1 MDIQKMFAERIGG
14 KDFGTKN
21 DIYKFALIK
30 KWKQEA
36 QDKFS
41 KNFELIDMGVGEPDW
56 AADKKVVDVLSN
68 EAGKLE
74 NRFYSDNGIVEF
86 QNAAIDYMKDIYGV
100 NNLTISNVLHGIGSK
115 PILAMIPSCFINP
128 GDYVLNTVPGYPVL
142 STHAKYLGGKVYNL
156 PLKEENDFY
165 PDFNEIPKEVLR
177 KSKLLYINYPNN
189 PTGQIA
195 TKAFFEN
202 VVKFAREND
211 IIVIHDAA
219 YAALTYN
226 DTRPLSFLSV
236 EGAID
241 VGVEIHSLSKAFNM
255 TGWRLGFIV
264 GNKKVISAYGTV
276 KDNTDSGQFRAIQK
290 AGICALKNT
299 WITQNTVCKYSRRF
313 TMLIEALREV
323 GFNCSEPKGTFYL
336 YVIIPKGTKNGVEF
350 KSALEVARYILLN
363 ANISVVPWDDCGHY
377 LRFSVTFSADYNE
390 ESRIINEMKNRLK
403 ELNFVFDT

>member
-1 MDIQKMFAERIGG
+1 
-14 KDFGTKN
+14 
-21 DIYKFALIK
+21 
-30 KWKQEA
+30 
-36 QDKFS
+36 
-41 KNFELIDMGVGEPDW
+41 MGVGEPDW

-241 VGVEIHSLSKAFNM
+241 VGVEIHSLS
-255 TGWRLGFIV
+255 
-264 GNKKVISAYGTV
+264 
-276 KDNTDSGQFRAIQK
+276 
-290 AGICALKNT
+290 
-299 WITQNTVCKYSRRF
+299 
-313 TMLIEALREV
+313 
-323 GFNCSEPKGTFYL
+323 
-336 YVIIPKGTKNGVEF
+336 
-350 KSALEVARYILLN
+350 
-363 ANISVVPWDDCGHY
+363 
-377 LRFSVTFSADYNE
+377 
-390 ESRIINEMKNRLK
+390 
-403 ELNFVFDT
+403 